1 MPTINNYLIYF
12 EMTLLLFE
20 ILQSLFQF
28 DLSLQQIN
36 IFYDKPI
43 EVAFVTQMINSE
55 KYLKSGKMIYL
66 FYLNSR
72 QYLKVLKLNIY
83 PFDFLIHI
91 FQKPEKYQ

>member
-1 MPTINNYLIYF
+1 
-12 EMTLLLFE
+12 MTLLLFE

-43 EVAFVTQMINSE
+43 EVEFVTQMMNLE

-66 FYLNSR
+66 FYLNPQ
-72 QYLKVLKLNIY
+72 QYLKVLRSNIY
-83 PFDFLIHI
+83 PFDFLIQI
-91 FQKPEKYQ
+91 FQKSEKYQ